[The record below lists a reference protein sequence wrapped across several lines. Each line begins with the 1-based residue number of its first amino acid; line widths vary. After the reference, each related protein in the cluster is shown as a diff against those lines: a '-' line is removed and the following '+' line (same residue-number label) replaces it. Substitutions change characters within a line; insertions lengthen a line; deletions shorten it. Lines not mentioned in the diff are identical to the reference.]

1 MKIVFIDNTKIE
13 YNSKDR
19 YNSKLRGGE
28 AVVINMAE
36 SLANLN
42 HEVYV
47 INHCQKDEKI
57 NNVNWINIDKI
68 KEKKIKIDCDAG
80 ISNADANNLALVL
93 TKKKF
98 VLSHSIQRFEKFVRK
113 GQFMPFMIH
122 KPTIIVLGKYHCTNR
137 SRITSLFGKKILT
150 YTVDKMFINETLLDF
165 VPNNQV
171 IFSSRPDRNL
181 NLLLD
186 VWNSKISNK
195 CPNVKLLI
203 NPPYIL
209 KEKDKNIVVRK
220 LGAQKDLLHDLKKSR
235 AMLVPGHKAELFCLA
250 AEEAN
255 QMCVPMVTYG
265 IGCLYERVVDKV
277 TGFIAKNNDEF
288 AKYSLDLINDD
299 DIWKEMRNNLLK
311 DRGKR
316 TWNIVAKDLLEII
329 NK

>member
-220 LGAQKDLLHDLKKSR
+220 LGDQKDLLHDLKKSR